1 MPLKSDK
8 FQIQMFVALV
18 YQTLVLANVAALS
31 YLLTDMLL
39 TYALSHQR
47 AVCQKDGSDKG
58 LGKNKVAEHIFSRDI
73 YHERHWLTRLIS
85 VGFAC

>member
-8 FQIQMFVALV
+8 FQIEMFVALV
-18 YQTLVLANVAALS
+18 YQTLVLANIAALS

-47 AVCQKDGSDKG
+47 AILKKDGRDKG
-58 LGKNKVAEHIFSRDI
+58 
-73 YHERHWLTRLIS
+73 
-85 VGFAC
+85 

>member
-18 YQTLVLANVAALS
+18 YQTLVLANIAALS

-47 AVCQKDGSDKG
+47 AILKKDGRDKG
-58 LGKNKVAEHIFSRDI
+58 
-73 YHERHWLTRLIS
+73 
-85 VGFAC
+85 

>member
-8 FQIQMFVALV
+8 FQIEMFVALV

-47 AVCQKDGSDKG
+47 AILKKDGRDKG
-58 LGKNKVAEHIFSRDI
+58 
-73 YHERHWLTRLIS
+73 
-85 VGFAC
+85 

>member
-39 TYALSHQR
+39 TNALSHQR
-47 AVCQKDGSDKG
+47 AILKKTEVT
-58 LGKNKVAEHIFSRDI
+58 KV
-73 YHERHWLTRLIS
+73 
-85 VGFAC
+85 